1 MICVSPYP
9 TPRPPSHKN
18 FGFRDTEV
26 TSWEPASNWELGK
39 GKLRSQGP
47 LLLVPFRV
55 GEDPGNKGHGER
67 DFERARSAKRARGG
81 GKNYYKSQISRR
93 DMENSLFQ
101 QPLGLESHNAP
112 RTSLFRQSLC
122 AREELAQGS
131 KYGFL
136 ENFQNQ
142 KPITQLAQTYSV
154 CFPEILLMFT
164 LFLLFLYLLLRT
176 SH

>member
-9 TPRPPSHKN
+9 TPPPPRPPSHKN

-47 LLLVPFRV
+47 LLLVPFWV

-101 QPLGLESHNAP
+101 QPLGLESRNAP
-112 RTSLFRQSLC
+112 RTSLFRQWLC
-122 AREELAQGS
+122 AREEL
-131 KYGFL
+131 Y
-136 ENFQNQ
+136 
-142 KPITQLAQTYSV
+142 P
-154 CFPEILLMFT
+154 
-164 LFLLFLYLLLRT
+164 LLLKAVSTDFLKIFKIR
-176 SH
+176 SP

>member
-1 MICVSPYP
+1 
-9 TPRPPSHKN
+9 
-18 FGFRDTEV
+18 
-26 TSWEPASNWELGK
+26 
-39 GKLRSQGP
+39 
-47 LLLVPFRV
+47 
-55 GEDPGNKGHGER
+55 
-67 DFERARSAKRARGG
+67 
-81 GKNYYKSQISRR
+81 
-93 DMENSLFQ
+93 MENSLFQ